1 MLKII
6 LRSNATSCLLFGVVF
21 ILIPEPIA
29 KFLSPDQPMPLLTLT
44 IIGTGLAINGLH
56 LIWASRQA
64 TLSKK
69 LLLYF
74 SCSDFLW
81 VLGTAMLILKGIW
94 ITSLQ
99 GIIVAI
105 AVSIGVGTFGI
116 LQLLKRKMAVN

>member
-1 MLKII
+1 MNFNQQTKDKNSVLKEYSR
-6 LRSNATSCLLFGVVF
+6 LA
-21 ILIPEPIA
+21 A
-29 KFLSPDQPMPLLTLT
+29 

-64 TLSKK
+64 TLSKN